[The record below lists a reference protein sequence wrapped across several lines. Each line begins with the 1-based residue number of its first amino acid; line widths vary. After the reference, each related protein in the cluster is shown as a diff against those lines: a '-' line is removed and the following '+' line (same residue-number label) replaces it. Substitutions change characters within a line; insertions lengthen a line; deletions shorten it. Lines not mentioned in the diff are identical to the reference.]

1 MDRRTFLGLSAVFAP
16 TLAEDRDPAM
26 HVINR
31 LTFGPTPELLDHVR
45 SIGVDAYIEEQL
57 HPEQLDT
64 APVEQEAAD
73 LFPEA
78 SADPASLYEEVGT
91 RRGPIIQALAG
102 ATTLRALK
110 SPAQLY
116 ERMVQFWGDHVNV
129 FVNKGPVVYFKPH
142 DDVHVARAHALG
154 NFRDLLGAS
163 AHSPAMLIYLDNA
176 QSVAVAPNENYAREL
191 LELHTL
197 GVDGGYTE
205 DDIKE
210 TARALTGWSVDGL
223 PARRDDAQ
231 GVFRFRPNLHDRG
244 RKTVLGVTLEGD
256 GEAEGEAL
264 LDLLARHPST
274 ARHIAT
280 KLVRRFVADEPP
292 AALVERAADEF
303 AASGGDI
310 RATLRVIFFSDELRS
325 APPKLRRPFEYTIAV
340 MRAVLFEIGATGP
353 FIRALIGL
361 LSTMGHIPFNW
372 PAPNGYPDHSAYWMN
387 NLLPRWNAAMAAL
400 VSGRQGAPDYETL
413 GARILFPDAG
423 GFDGILNRI
432 ADLLYG
438 RALDSAELDLLRD
451 AAAEVEGGEDVQMFA
466 VLALMLMA
474 PPFQSV

>member
-1 MDRRTFLGLSAVFAP
+1 MDRRTFLGMSAVFAP
-16 TLAEDRDPAM
+16 TPAAERDPAM

-45 SIGVDAYIEEQL
+45 SIGVDAFIDEQL
-57 HPEQLDT
+57 HPELLDT
-64 APVEQEAAD
+64 TPVEQEVAD

-78 SADPASLYEEVGT
+78 FGDPATLYEEVGI
-91 RRGPIIQALAG
+91 RRGPIIQALVG
-102 ATTLRALK
+102 AAALRALK

-116 ERMVQFWGDHVNV
+116 ERMVQFWGDHVHV

-142 DDVHVARAHALG
+142 DDLHVARAHALG

-205 DDIKE
+205 TDVKE
-210 TARALTGWSVDGL
+210 AARVLTGWSIDGL
-223 PARRDDAQ
+223 PTRRDDAE
-231 GVFRFRPNLHDRG
+231 GVFHFRPTLHDRG
-244 RKTVLGVTLEGD
+244 RKTVLGVTLQGE

-264 LDLLARHPST
+264 LDLLAHHPST
-274 ARHIAT
+274 ARHLAT
-280 KLVRRFVADEPP
+280 KLVRRFVADDPP
-292 AALVERAADEF
+292 PALVERAAAEF
-303 AASGGDI
+303 LATGGDI
-310 RATLRVIFFSDELRS
+310 RAVLRTIFYSDEFRT
-325 APPKLRRPFEYTIAV
+325 APPKLRRPFEYTVAV
-340 MRAVLFEIGATGP
+340 MRAVMFEIGATGP
-353 FIRALIGL
+353 FIRTLVGL

-372 PAPNGYPDHSAYWMN
+372 PAPNGYPDHSAYWTS
-387 NLLPRWNAAMAAL
+387 NLLPRWNTVMATL
-400 VSGRQGAPDYETL
+400 VGGRQGAPDYEAFA
-413 GARILFPDAG
+413 ARILFPDTG
-423 GFDGILNRI
+423 GFDGLLNRA

-438 RALDSAELDLLRD
+438 RALTGPELNALRT
-451 AAAEVEGGEDVQMFA
+451 AADEVEGGEDTKMFA